1 MTRRTFPAI
10 SSDAFVS
17 QGDRVALEALQKVPL
32 LPDLVRKF
40 YDLGLDRWMY
50 VYNLGRSVRCGPRQ
64 CSTLYEIM
72 RESCAILDM
81 PEPELYISSNPFPN
95 AFAGGVERPYI
106 VVRSAMIENL
116 NDEELY
122 HLMGHELGHIK
133 AGHVLYF
140 SVASILF
147 PLLEMVGRRTLG
159 MGDAVSIGLVMAF
172 YEWSRQAEVSA
183 DREAVRP
190 QGGIARVH
198 RGRVLGGAPGGEAAR
213 AAGPARRAV
222 GWDREAQRRRRTGAG
237 RPGLPRGPRAPR
249 ALATGEAAAD
259 ERRRARATT
268 ATRRR
273 GVRALTGSRPR
284 RVAATPGHRRR
295 HRPHRVLLPA

>member
-10 SSDAFVS
+10 STDAFVS

-50 VYNLGRSVRCGPRQ
+50 VYNMGRSVRCGPRQ

-122 HLMGHELGHIK
+122 HLIGHELGHIK

-140 SVASILF
+140 SGASILF

-172 YEWSRQAEVSA
+172 YEWSRQAEISA
-183 DREAVRP
+183 DRAGMLVSQSMNLSLDANMKLCAGPSRFMGELNRDAYLD
-190 QGGIARVH
+190 QARMYQDMPSWDAIGKLIWFYLMNWQSSHPLFVH
-198 RGRVLGGAPGGEAAR
+198 RAQEMERWACSGAF
-213 AAGPARRAV
+213 
-222 GWDREAQRRRRTGAG
+222 
-237 RPGLPRGPRAPR
+237 
-249 ALATGEAAAD
+249 
-259 ERRRARATT
+259 ERIMNGDYPKVVINA
-268 ATRRR
+268 
-273 GVRALTGSRPR
+273 
-284 RVAATPGHRRR
+284 
-295 HRPHRVLLPA
+295 

>member
-10 SSDAFVS
+10 STDAFIS

-50 VYNLGRSVRCGPRQ
+50 VYNMGRSVRCGPRQ

-122 HLMGHELGHIK
+122 HLIGHELGHIK

-172 YEWSRQAEVSA
+172 YEWSRQAEISA
-183 DREAVRP
+183 DRAGMLVSQSMNLSLDANMKLCAGPSRFMGELNRDAYLD
-190 QGGIARVH
+190 QARMYQDMPSWDAIGKLIWFYLMNWQSSHPLFVH
-198 RGRVLGGAPGGEAAR
+198 RAQEMERWASSGAF
-213 AAGPARRAV
+213 
-222 GWDREAQRRRRTGAG
+222 
-237 RPGLPRGPRAPR
+237 
-249 ALATGEAAAD
+249 
-259 ERRRARATT
+259 ERIMNGDYPKVVINA
-268 ATRRR
+268 
-273 GVRALTGSRPR
+273 
-284 RVAATPGHRRR
+284 
-295 HRPHRVLLPA
+295 

>member
-10 SSDAFVS
+10 STDAFVS

-50 VYNLGRSVRCGPRQ
+50 VYNMGRSVRCGPRQ

-183 DREAVRP
+183 DRAGMLVAQSMNLSLDANMKLCAGPSRFMGELNRDAYMD
-190 QGGIARVH
+190 QARMYQDMPSWDAIGKLIWFYLMNWQSSHPLFVH
-198 RGRVLGGAPGGEAAR
+198 RAQEMERWASSGAF
-213 AAGPARRAV
+213 
-222 GWDREAQRRRRTGAG
+222 
-237 RPGLPRGPRAPR
+237 
-249 ALATGEAAAD
+249 
-259 ERRRARATT
+259 ERIMNGDYPKVVINA
-268 ATRRR
+268 
-273 GVRALTGSRPR
+273 
-284 RVAATPGHRRR
+284 
-295 HRPHRVLLPA
+295 

>member
-1 MTRRTFPAI
+1 
-10 SSDAFVS
+10 
-17 QGDRVALEALQKVPL
+17 
-32 LPDLVRKF
+32 
-40 YDLGLDRWMY
+40 
-50 VYNLGRSVRCGPRQ
+50 
-64 CSTLYEIM
+64 M

-122 HLMGHELGHIK
+122 HLIGHELGHIK

-172 YEWSRQAEVSA
+172 YEWSRQAEISA
-183 DREAVRP
+183 DRAGMLVSQSMNLSLDANMKLCAGPSRFMGELNRDAYLD
-190 QGGIARVH
+190 QARMYQDMPSWDAIGKLIWFYLMNWQSSHPLFVH
-198 RGRVLGGAPGGEAAR
+198 RAQEMERWASSGAF
-213 AAGPARRAV
+213 
-222 GWDREAQRRRRTGAG
+222 
-237 RPGLPRGPRAPR
+237 
-249 ALATGEAAAD
+249 
-259 ERRRARATT
+259 ERIMNGDYPKVVINA
-268 ATRRR
+268 
-273 GVRALTGSRPR
+273 
-284 RVAATPGHRRR
+284 
-295 HRPHRVLLPA
+295 